1 LRGRREMA
9 WRIATGSGRLV
20 RVTGLVQG
28 TGRPPIEVRTTRR
41 GRTRRRGRGRKSR
54 SSRSSRVRR
63 RRGWW
68 RIVGSELCI
77 EVGGEMT
84 SIKICKMSR
93 IGDRLEERIFAGDN
107 LSFYAL
113 QQRELTACARH
124 ASEHVTLIRH
134 QPASR
139 VPTKIPEADT

>member
-1 LRGRREMA
+1 MA

-41 GRTRRRGRGRKSR
+41 GRTRRRGRGRGRKSR
-54 SSRSSRVRR
+54 SSRSRR
-63 RRGWW
+63 RW

-93 IGDRLEERIFAGDN
+93 IGDRLEEGIFAGDN